1 VNDILIAKFTEQ
13 DQTVVLHAGQGYV
26 ALRVD
31 FDELDIGEP
40 GEFDRTLL
48 LGPATAEQLG
58 SAFTRAAVHARE
70 AS

>member
-1 VNDILIAKFTEQ
+1 MNDIIIAMFTEL
-13 DQTVVLHAGQGYV
+13 DQTVVVHACEDCV

-48 LGPATAEQLG
+48 LRPAKAELLG
-58 SAFTRAAVHARE
+58 GALVRAAARARE